1 MKRVSVFI
9 FLMFIYHALSAS
21 YIEIN
26 KNEAMNLKIPL
37 DIVGYNRDNNT
48 FTIYVPDSL
57 LSLVDVPFTVCN
69 IKSSPKG
76 YLNSSSIIDSL
87 ISLHNNYPEIT
98 RIDTIGYTY
107 ENRPL
112 VMIFVG
118 KDTLNPALLLM
129 GCHHAREWQTPGVVL
144 FFVDSLL
151 RSSSL
156 PQVDSL
162 LSRVSLYAIPLVNPD
177 GYEYSLTED
186 NSWRKNR
193 RYFPEYNEYGVDLNR
208 NYGGGCNG
216 NVYSD
221 WGTTINTATSH
232 DVSTLMYCGDMP
244 FSENE
249 TQSIKDFVILHPQ
262 IKISLSYHSYGEEIL
277 YPWASIMDNPPHDS
291 EIKYLAYQ
299 IASRII
305 GRNGTPYDTMRSA
318 ELYPTTG
325 DTDDWIYGYST
336 YVLGRTIL
344 PFTIECDNVFQ
355 PDTSS
360 LLPLYQS
367 NYNGIFYALSYAES
381 LSVENMVVI
390 DSFYCDSEND
400 TIYEYF
406 NYRNNNSLFIV
417 REYTGYENIIEGFEN
432 GLNMFL
438 SNGFYIDSSQFYE
451 GRYSVNERNGNFSC
465 SYLET
470 KLPLHADSISFYL
483 KYSIENGNM
492 LYFEVSK
499 DGYYW
504 YPPEKQALFK
514 GDSNGWYKY
523 ECKLSD
529 SLMFIRFR
537 FTTYTSSDDS
547 VYIDNIYPS
556 PYCDSIYNADVEI
569 SNNSFVLI
577 KGSNEIIGLRG
588 YNSVGFG
595 PWSFVYLQG
604 NSNLWKLESS
614 LGTNWSMYLPEYSDY
629 WEVNIYD
636 ILGRKVAYYNYP
648 YYTNKI
654 RIDASK
660 LPEGIYIVNVFN
672 NGIGL
677 NHRFKCIKIG
687 GVNEQ

>member
-1 MKRVSVFI
+1 MKKVFTAL
-9 FLMFIYHALSAS
+9 FFFIISTGLLGA
-21 YIEIN
+21 YIEIGKEDIN
-26 KNEAMNLKIPL
+26 SINIPI
-37 DIVGYNRDNNT
+37 DIVGYNRDANT
-48 FTIYVPDSL
+48 FMLYVSDSML
-57 LSLVDVPFTVCN
+57 PRINVPFGVCD
-69 IKSSPKG
+69 IKSTPKG
-76 YLNSSSIIDSL
+76 YLSSYAIIDSL
-87 ISLHNNYPEIT
+87 ISIHENYPSIT
-98 RIDTIGYTY
+98 KIDTIGYTY
-107 ENRPL
+107 EGKPL

-156 PQVDSL
+156 PQVDSI

-232 DVSTLMYCGDMP
+232 NVSTLMYCGDMP

-249 TQSIKDFVILHPQ
+249 TQSIRDFVILHPQ
-262 IKISLSYHSYGEEIL
+262 IKVSLSYHSYGEEIL
-277 YPWASIMDNPPHDS
+277 YPWASINEETPHDDV
-291 EIKYLAYQ
+291 IKYLAYQ

-360 LLPLYQS
+360 LLSLYQS
-367 NYNGIFYALSYAES
+367 NYNGIFYALSYTES

-390 DSFYCDSEND
+390 DSFYCDYEED
-400 TIYEYF
+400 TIYGYF

-417 REYTGYENIIEGFEN
+417 REYTGYESITEGFEN
-432 GLNMFL
+432 GLSVFL

-451 GRYSVNERNGNFSC
+451 GRYSVKERNGNFSC

-470 KLPLHADSISFYL
+470 KLPLHSDSISFYL
-483 KYSIENGNM
+483 KYSIEDGNV

-504 YPPEKQALFK
+504 YPPAKDALFT
-514 GDSNGWYKY
+514 GDSNGWFKFDIG
-523 ECKLSD
+523 LPD

-556 PYCDSIYNADVEI
+556 PYCDSIYNADIEI
-569 SNNSFVLI
+569 SNNSFILLDR
-577 KGSNEIIGLRG
+577 SNQIVGLRG

-595 PWSFVYLQG
+595 PWSFVYLRG
-604 NSNLWKLESS
+604 NSNSWELESS
-614 LGTNWSMYLPEYSDY
+614 LGTRWSMYLPEHSDY
-629 WEVNIYD
+629 WEANVYD
-636 ILGRKVAYYNYP
+636 ISGRKVAYYNYP

-654 RIDASK
+654 HIDASK
-660 LPEGIYIVNVFN
+660 LPNGIYIVNVFN
-672 NGIGL
+672 NNMEL
-677 NHRFKCIKIG
+677 SHNFKCIKTG